1 MMYYFLFSL
10 SAIFFDRMRII
21 NNSIALADAIA
32 HMTATALFPLIGF
45 DQSTWNKLNMNML
58 KAIRISV

>member
-1 MMYYFLFSL
+1 MIYYFLFSL
-10 SAIFFDRMRII
+10 LAIFFDRMRII
-21 NNSIALADAIA
+21 NNRIALADAIA